1 MHSNVNKFNGACN
14 KNIGESFL
22 LVWKF
27 KNIDKEEEKKEE
39 TATKTNNEIMISY

>member
-14 KNIGESFL
+14 KNKGESFL